1 LPIKNQHL
9 AKFQTK
15 KAYLDGPLSDK
26 AIQRARDTRRNCSL
40 RQRVD
45 ARNAIVQCVEKVC
58 NSLLELVGTCL
69 RKRQTHLHKLDSGL
83 MYVGNASVEEG

>member
-1 LPIKNQHL
+1 M
-9 AKFQTK
+9 
-15 KAYLDGPLSDK
+15 
-26 AIQRARDTRRNCSL
+26 

-58 NSLLELVGTCL
+58 NSLLELVGICL